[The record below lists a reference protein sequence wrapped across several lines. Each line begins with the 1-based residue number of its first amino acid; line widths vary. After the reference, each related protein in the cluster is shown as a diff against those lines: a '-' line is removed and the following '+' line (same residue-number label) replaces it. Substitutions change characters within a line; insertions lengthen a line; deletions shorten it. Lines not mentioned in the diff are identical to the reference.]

1 MEEKE
6 PLRTCTKCHK
16 TLPLSQFGRQ
26 AGAPEGRNRVCR
38 RCRRQ
43 QVGHAYRTRVA
54 QHQTVLFRCKE
65 MLRAARNRAKKK
77 NIEFSL
83 VLEDVLTL
91 AKQPRCPITHRL
103 LNWKNTVDLQRS
115 GIAIPDGPA
124 LDRIDPSLG
133 YTPDNVWIISYRM
146 NRIKNDATPR
156 ELALVSRAVNDEMM
170 RRVCS
175 DF

>member
-1 MEEKE
+1 M
-6 PLRTCTKCHK
+6 
-16 TLPLSQFGRQ
+16 
-26 AGAPEGRNRVCR
+26 
-38 RCRRQ
+38 
-43 QVGHAYRTRVA
+43 A

-91 AKQPRCPITHRL
+91 AKKPRCPITHRL

-115 GIAIPDGPA
+115 GIANPDGPA